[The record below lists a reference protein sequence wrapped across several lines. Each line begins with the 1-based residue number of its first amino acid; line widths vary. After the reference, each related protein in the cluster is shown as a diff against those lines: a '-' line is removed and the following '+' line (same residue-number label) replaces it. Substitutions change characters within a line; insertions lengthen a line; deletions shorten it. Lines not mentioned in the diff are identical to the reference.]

1 MIFHGEMG
9 LGTTLDEKKSIVP
22 ARAKASYGLDAPLW
36 PVVLGLICAFDSVEG
51 IISRSPWPFVGAAL
65 IFACV
70 MSGLHASLRG
80 KFVVWQELLDGL
92 ALHGDE
98 QVLDIGCGRGAVL
111 LAVAKR
117 LPNGKAVGIDIWRKA
132 DQFGNS
138 IDATRRNAVAEGVA
152 DRIELHTADMTAL
165 PFEDG
170 SFDLVVSSLAIHN
183 VKGKENRRKAIAEAV
198 RVLRPG
204 GRLLIADIFSTA
216 LYCKELEARGMRNVT
231 RRNLGWRM
239 AWCGPLLTTRAVS
252 AVKPPSQ
259 VDASRSR

>member
-9 LGTTLDEKKSIVP
+9 LGATLDEKKSIVP
-22 ARAKASYGLDAPLW
+22 AFAKASYGLDAPYWLA
-36 PVVLGLICAFDSVEG
+36 VLGLCFAFDIVEG
-51 IISRSPWPFVGAAL
+51 IFSHSPWPFVGAAFVL
-65 IFACV
+65 ACAAP
-70 MSGLHASLRG
+70 GWHASLRG

-92 ALHGDE
+92 TLRGDE
-98 QVLDIGCGRGAVL
+98 RVLDIGCGRGAVL

-132 DQFGNS
+132 DQSGNS
-138 IDATRRNAVAEGVA
+138 IEATRRNAMAEGVA
-152 DRIELHTADMTAL
+152 DRIELHTADMTTM
-165 PFEDG
+165 PFEDA

-183 VKGKENRRKAIAEAV
+183 VKGKENRRKAIAEAI

-216 LYCKELEARGMRNVT
+216 LYCNELEAGGMRDVAC
-231 RRNLGWRM
+231 RHLGWRM

-252 AVKPPSQ
+252 AIKPTLQADAPS
-259 VDASRSR
+259 SR